1 MLQLFM
7 AISPILIVMIGIV
20 GLKKPATIVSAIALI
35 YTIFVTMFYG
45 KFKLENAVLFSE
57 TTKGIIEGAK
67 MVFMDLVSLSY
78 FEYADQHR
86 CHGQDQRDHCQSD
99 IG

>member
-57 TTKGIIEGAK
+57 TTKRYYRRGKNGIY
-67 MVFMDLVSLSY
+67 DLVSLSD

-86 CHGQDQRDHCQSD
+86 CHGQDQRDHCEPD
-99 IG
+99 TG

>member
-35 YTIFVTMFYG
+35 YT
-45 KFKLENAVLFSE
+45 
-57 TTKGIIEGAK
+57 
-67 MVFMDLVSLSY
+67 SLSQC
-78 FEYADQHR
+78 FMGNSSWKMQFFSQKQQKVLSK
-86 CHGQDQRDHCQSD
+86 GQKWYL
-99 IG
+99 